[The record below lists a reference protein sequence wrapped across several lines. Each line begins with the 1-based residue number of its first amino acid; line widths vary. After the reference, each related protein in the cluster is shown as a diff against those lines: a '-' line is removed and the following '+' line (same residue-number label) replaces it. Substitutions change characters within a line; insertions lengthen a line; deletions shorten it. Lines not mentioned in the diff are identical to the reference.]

1 MIDLAK
7 SLTNLT
13 KHSLCQNDT
22 LKVFTHPLSL
32 LLDSLSLLLDSTK
45 ILTNLSEHRFSRKN
59 TSKVFISSPLLMLD
73 LFETLTNLKQNKKR
87 IINEVEK
94 ARVGH

>member
-32 LLDSLSLLLDSTK
+32 LLDSTK
-45 ILTNLSEHRFSRKN
+45 ILANLSKHRFSRKN

-94 ARVGH
+94 ARGAH